1 LKIDEKVPGIYP
13 ESSGIVPGRFL
24 EHYSKILQSRVTIS
38 VNVTVPAIASQR
50 DESIGD
56 TVADD

>member
-1 LKIDEKVPGIYP
+1 MPRKVL
-13 ESSGIVPGRFL
+13 VPGRFL
-24 EHYSKILQSRVTIS
+24 ERYSKIIQCRETIS